1 MLTSSALAEMTEHFA
16 GLTDPRIERTRW
28 HELLDIVVVAVC
40 GVICG
45 CDSWEDWP
53 KSGRAKQDWLRR
65 YLRLTNGMPSADTF
79 ARVFQR
85 LDPNEFIQCMQAWLE
100 SVRKSATLTEGQLIA
115 IDGQTLKG
123 SDDTAFGGRGPLHLV
138 RAWAAEQ
145 HLVLGQLACAEKSNE
160 IEAIPRLLALLN
172 IQGAVV
178 TIDAMGCQTEI
189 AEKII
194 EKQADYVLSLKDN
207 HPKFHQAV
215 RRMFEEEQ
223 ARAAAG
229 LKPRYRV
236 FTTHD
241 TGHGREE
248 ERTYYQMAVP
258 KNFPG
263 AQRWKNLRSLG
274 MVIRRRVV
282 KDKEQQEVHF
292 YLSSLPVKVQRLAQA
307 IRGHWSIENQLHW
320 MLDVTFA
327 QDASRIRQGNGPEI
341 SSMLRQLALMILKQD
356 TQFKGSLVGK
366 RKSAGWNNDTL
377 QALLLQFT
385 KR

>member
-1 MLTSSALAEMTEHFA
+1 MSTSSAFAEMTEHFA
-16 GLTDPRIERTRW
+16 ELTDPRVERTQW
-28 HELLDIVVVAVC
+28 HELIDIVVVALC

-45 CDSWEDWP
+45 CDSWEDLP
-53 KSGRAKQDWLRR
+53 RYGRAKQDWLRR

-85 LDPNEFIQCMQAWLE
+85 LDPNEFIQCMQAWLD
-100 SVRKSATLTEGQLIA
+100 SVRKSAALTDGQLVA

-145 HLVLGQLACAEKSNE
+145 QLVLGQLACAEKSNE

-172 IQGAVV
+172 IEGAIV
-178 TIDAMGCQTEI
+178 TIDAMGCQTDI

-215 RRMFEEEQ
+215 RKLFEEEQ

-241 TGHGREE
+241 TGHGRQE
-248 ERTYYQMAVP
+248 ERTYYQMSVP
-258 KNFPG
+258 KNLAG
-263 AQRWKNLRSLG
+263 AERWKNLRSLG

-282 KDKEQQEVHF
+282 KGDEQQDVQF
-292 YLSSLPVKVQRLAQA
+292 YLSSLPVKVQRLAKA

-327 QDASRIRQGNGPEI
+327 QDASRIRKGNGPEI

-356 TQFKGSLVGK
+356 TQLKGSLIGK
-366 RKSAGWNNDTL
+366 RKSAGWSNDTL
-377 QALLLQFT
+377 QALLLQIS

>member
-1 MLTSSALAEMTEHFA
+1 MSTSSALAEMTEHFA
-16 GLTDPRIERTRW
+16 ELTDPRIERTRW
-28 HELLDIVVVAVC
+28 HELLDIVVVALC

-45 CDSWEDWP
+45 CDSWEDLP

-85 LDPNEFIQCMQAWLE
+85 LDPNEFIQCLQAWLE
-100 SVRKSATLTEGQLIA
+100 SVRKSASLTDGQLIA

-145 HLVLGQLACAEKSNE
+145 QLVLGQLACAEKSNE

-172 IQGAVV
+172 IEGAVV

-194 EKQADYVLSLKDN
+194 EKQADYILSLKDN

-215 RRMFEEEQ
+215 RQMFEEEP

-229 LKPRYRV
+229 LKPRDRV
-236 FTTHD
+236 FMTHH

-258 KNFPG
+258 QNLPG
-263 AQRWKNLRSLG
+263 AQRWKNLRRLG
-274 MVIRRRVV
+274 MVIRRRII
-282 KDKEQQEVHF
+282 KGEEQQEVQF
-292 YLSSLPVKVQRLAQA
+292 SLSSLPVKVRRLAKA

-320 MLDVTFA
+320 MLDVVFA
-327 QDASRIRQGNGPEI
+327 QDASRIRKGNGPEI

-356 TQFKGSLVGK
+356 TQWKGSLAGK
-366 RKSAGWNNDTL
+366 RKSAGWSNDTL